1 MHAAAADHQPKMV
14 RALARLD
21 HIESLVPHCSSVSS
35 SSKHGLNFLNAGG
48 DSMPEEQMVRLIA
61 PPGTDEA
68 NYGTTR
74 YKVHDD
80 GTITVPAE
88 VAKDLVHG
96 AGFFLAPVQPV
107 TVQPAQPVPDE
118 DAVAAAFGDSEV

>member
-1 MHAAAADHQPKMV
+1 
-14 RALARLD
+14 
-21 HIESLVPHCSSVSS
+21 
-35 SSKHGLNFLNAGG
+35 
-48 DSMPEEQMVRLIA
+48 MPEEQMVRLIV

-88 VAKDLVHG
+88 VAKDLAHG
-96 AGFFLAPVQPV
+96 AGFSLAPVQPV

-118 DAVAAAFGDSEV
+118 DAVAAAFGDPEV